1 MLASRVLPAP
11 VTMHITDGLISL
23 GVSRGCWVIAATGVG
38 VALWRSREAL
48 GERQVP

>member
-11 VTMHITDGLISL
+11 VPMHIPDGLPSL
-23 GVSRGCWVIAATGVG
+23 GVSLVCWVLAVVGVG